1 MSTGRTTPDIYTSSL
16 QQINGGGGMRK
27 RKEGRG
33 GRGKVQFRTIP
44 NPHSHN
50 PSLTHPSLT

>member
-27 RKEGRG
+27 RGRKEGRG
-33 GRGKVQFRTIP
+33 KKKKKKKD
-44 NPHSHN
+44 
-50 PSLTHPSLT
+50 